1 MKIDLDKSPLI
12 WYNNSMNK
20 AITEKI
26 DTLISTLQALTIQRV
41 NALRLG
47 KQEEASQIQAVQIDI
62 DNKIQELERSMS

>member
-1 MKIDLDKSPLI
+1 
-12 WYNNSMNK
+12 MNK

-26 DTLISTLQALTIQRV
+26 ETLTSTLQALTIQGV

>member
-1 MKIDLDKSPLI
+1 MKIDLDKSPSI

-20 AITEKI
+20 LITEKI
-26 DTLISTLQALTIQRV
+26 ETLISTLQALTIQRV

>member
-1 MKIDLDKSPLI
+1 
-12 WYNNSMNK
+12 MNT
-20 AITEKI
+20 ILSEKI
-26 DTLISTLQALTIQRV
+26 ETLISTLQALTIQRV